1 MKVLLVKRHIAC
13 TNGDDLWKKNSFSTH
28 VISEL
33 RRFPKNFFL
42 EIFGFT
48 RFAYGL
54 FTGVFGYFERTI
66 G

>member
-13 TNGDDLWKKNSFSTH
+13 TNGENNSFFTR

-33 RRFPKNFFL
+33 RRFLKKKKKNNF
-42 EIFGFT
+42 EFT
-48 RFAYGL
+48 GFAYGL

-66 G
+66 R